1 MDAPRLAVQVRSSRQ
16 LAIVLVV
23 LHLAALGCVLLFLP
37 EAWISAGGAIAIL
50 AGLVLHLR
58 RDALQLSSDA
68 VTAFTLRDGTQCE
81 LTLRN
86 GATVNGSIDESSF
99 AAPLLT
105 IILVHP
111 SARRGRRRA
120 VILMPDSAS
129 KQELRQVRIWL
140 RHGIRLDM
148 VDSGNP

>member
-1 MDAPRLAVQVRSSRQ
+1 MNAPRLAVRVRASRQ
-16 LAIVLVV
+16 LAIALVL
-23 LHLAALGCVLLFLP
+23 LHLVALSCVLLFLP
-37 EAWISAGGAIAIL
+37 EAWMSAVTAIAIL

-68 VTAFTLRDGTQCE
+68 VTAFKLKDGTQCE
-81 LTLRN
+81 LNLRN
-86 GATVNGSIDESSF
+86 GATVSGSIDGSSF

-105 IILVHP
+105 IIIVRT
-111 SARRGRRRA
+111 SARRGRRA

-129 KQELRQVRIWL
+129 EQELREVRIWL
-140 RHGIRLDM
+140 RHGVRLDM

>member
-1 MDAPRLAVQVRSSRQ
+1 MNAPRLAVRVRASRQ
-16 LAIVLVV
+16 LAIALVL
-23 LHLAALGCVLLFLP
+23 LHLVALACVLLFLP
-37 EAWISAGGAIAIL
+37 EAWMSAVTAIAIL

-68 VTAFTLRDGTQCE
+68 VTAFKLKDGTQCE

-86 GATVNGSIDESSF
+86 GATVSGSIDGSSF
-99 AAPLLT
+99 AAPPLT
-105 IILVHP
+105 IMIVHP
-111 SARRGRRRA
+111 SARRGRRA

-129 KQELRQVRIWL
+129 EQELRQVRIWL